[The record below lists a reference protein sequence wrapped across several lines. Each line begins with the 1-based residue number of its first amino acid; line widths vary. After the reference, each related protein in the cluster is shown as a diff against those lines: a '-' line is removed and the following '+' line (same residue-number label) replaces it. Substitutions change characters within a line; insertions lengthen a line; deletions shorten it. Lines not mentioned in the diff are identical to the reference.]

1 MKIRPII
8 AVILCSLF
16 GVSHLNINAK
26 AEGEDQHFVYIA
38 LMLNRNVANG
48 DLPAPKTMPTPTSTV
63 AIVATATPSPVAAP
77 PSNAVSATPL
87 ATNTATPTPIKPT
100 ATPLPSTATA
110 TASPTFTATPVNA
123 VGITPTTQAA
133 TATTAGQSMS
143 TATST
148 ASATATIMAAATA
161 TPTLTPTMV
170 NVAGCNPNNNEQVL
184 ANLVATHLQQQRTVF
199 KCNPILE
206 AVARQHANDM
216 IARNY
221 VAHVNPDGI
230 GPNEMVRRAGFALP
244 DIYSTD
250 LRANN
255 IEALAVGT
263 DFTSAQ
269 AAFEA
274 WLASPNHRRQILA
287 EGSTFFAAQSE
298 YGMAYVMK
306 PGAPNTHYWIFISA
320 KPR

>member
-26 AEGEDQHFVYIA
+26 AEREDQHFIYIA

-100 ATPLPSTATA
+100 ATLLPSTATA

-143 TATST
+143 TAT
-148 ASATATIMAAATA
+148 ASATATMMAAATA
-161 TPTLTPTMV
+161 TPTLTPTTA
-170 NVAGCNPNNNEQVL
+170 NVAGCSPNNNEQAL

-306 PGAPNTHYWIFISA
+306 PGSPNTHYWIFISA